1 MIFNPHARQ
10 RRSSRLR
17 GYDYAQNGAHFITI
31 CTHRKHDLFGEI
43 LDGEVKLNEYGQVV
57 VEEWLKTEEIRH
69 EIILDEY
76 IVMPNHFHAIVI
88 IQTACRG
95 DWPVA
100 PTSSR
105 THGPKPESLGALM
118 VGFKSAVTK
127 RLNELRHTPGAPVW
141 QRNYYEHVIRD
152 ENDLNSIR
160 EYIHYNSLKWA
171 DDAENPGQ
179 ANMIKSSRL
188 VKS

>member
-1 MIFNPHARQ
+1 MIFNPYSRQ
-10 RRSSRLR
+10 RRSLRLQE
-17 GYDYAQNGAHFITI
+17 YDYAQNGAYFITI

-43 LDGEVKLNEYGQVV
+43 TSGKIRLNECGQIV
-57 VEEWLKTEEIRH
+57 VEEWLKTEVIRR

-88 IQTACRG
+88 IQAACRG

-100 PTSSR
+100 PTSPR
-105 THGPKPESLGALM
+105 AHGPKPESLGALM
-118 VGFKSAVTK
+118 VGFKSSVTK
-127 RLNELRHTPGAPVW
+127 RINELRQTPGAPVW

-160 EYIHYNSLKWA
+160 EYIAYNPARWA
-171 DDAENPGQ
+171 EDEENPAQ
-179 ANMIKSSRL
+179 ANMLKSKRL